1 MRSKKASE
9 IIHIQAKILP
19 VMKDKKKEI
28 INKKRKH
35 RIRQKRSA
43 KLIWGK

>member
-19 VMKDKKKEI
+19 VMKDKKK
-28 INKKRKH
+28 KSLTRKEN
-35 RIRQKRSA
+35 IE
-43 KLIWGK
+43 